1 MCRQLA
7 RRSLISTVVPHEAKR
22 RSQMRNC
29 ASENL
34 EISGFVL
41 CTPRNDGDGYVA
53 LVLTPITSAEAA
65 MSPPGTFSFDAP
77 GDAARAAELRRVKVL
92 ATLVLVG
99 TLALFVTA
107 KALVPVHPV
116 FGFVA
121 AFAEAATI
129 GGLADW
135 YAVVAL
141 FKRPLGLPIPHTAI
155 IQSNQ
160 HRIADKLGEFIEVH
174 FLEAAPVAAKL
185 RQIDF
190 GSFIADW
197 LRDRKR
203 STDLA
208 RFTLRLLPE
217 AVTATETSGLM
228 TFITRRITTQ
238 LQGIDLAPLA
248 AGTLRAFVAEG
259 RHQGLLDDILRA
271 VHQSL
276 TEPETMAMIREKIRG
291 ELPTLLKLYRAD
303 KYLVNK
309 IVASATAFFEEV
321 RDDPKHPFRGEFD
334 RMVLTFVD
342 RLGSDPSY
350 ADRIDGLKRDLL
362 ARPELGDLA
371 RNVWSNARS
380 FIERSA
386 SGESQVLQQHL
397 AGMFMKTGDTLAADP
412 ELRAEI
418 NQGFVA
424 VLRSF
429 IADQKSVVSSFIS
442 DQVKA
447 WDMGQLLQLIEIN
460 IGRDLQYIR
469 FNGSLIGGLA
479 GLALYTAEVLPRM
492 L

>member
-1 MCRQLA
+1 M
-7 RRSLISTVVPHEAKR
+7 TVPA
-22 RSQMRNC
+22 
-29 ASENL
+29 
-34 EISGFVL
+34 
-41 CTPRNDGDGYVA
+41 
-53 LVLTPITSAEAA
+53 
-65 MSPPGTFSFDAP
+65 TFSFDAP
-77 GDAARAAELRRVKVL
+77 GDAARAAELRRVKAL
-92 ATLVLVG
+92 ATLVLAG
-99 TLALFVTA
+99 TLALFVAA
-107 KALVPVHPV
+107 KALLPLHPM

-141 FKRPLGLPIPHTAI
+141 FRRPLGLPIPHTAI

-160 HRIADKLGEFIEVH
+160 HRIADKLGEFIELH
-174 FLEAAPVAAKL
+174 FLEAVPVEAKL

-190 GSFIADW
+190 ASFITEW
-197 LRDRKR
+197 LRNRKR
-203 STDLA
+203 SADLA

-217 AVTATETSGLM
+217 AVSATETSGLM

-238 LQGIDLAPLA
+238 LQSIDLAPLA
-248 AGTLRAFVAEG
+248 AGTLRAFVSEG

-271 VHQSL
+271 VHESL
-276 TEPETMAMIREKIRG
+276 TEPQTMAMVREKIRS

-303 KYLVNK
+303 KYLVKK

-321 RDDPKHPFRGEFD
+321 RSDPKHPFRGEFD

-342 RLGSDPSY
+342 KLGSDRAY

-371 RNVWSNARS
+371 RNIWSNTRS

-386 SGESQVLQQHL
+386 SGETQVLQHHLTRMFMEAGEAL
-397 AGMFMKTGDTLAADP
+397 AGDS
-412 ELRAEI
+412 ELGAEI
-418 NQGFVA
+418 NQGLVA

-429 IADQKSVVSSFIS
+429 IADQKSGVSSFIS
-442 DQVKA
+442 DQVKG
-447 WDMGQLLQLIEIN
+447 WDMGQLISLIEIN
-460 IGRDLQYIR
+460 IGKDLQYIR

-479 GLALYTAEVLPRM
+479 GLSLYTIEFLLR
-492 L
+492 LL

>member
-1 MCRQLA
+1 M
-7 RRSLISTVVPHEAKR
+7 TMPAKF
-22 RSQMRNC
+22 
-29 ASENL
+29 L
-34 EISGFVL
+34 
-41 CTPRNDGDGYVA
+41 
-53 LVLTPITSAEAA
+53 
-65 MSPPGTFSFDAP
+65 FDAP
-77 GDAARAAELRRVKVL
+77 GDAARAAELRRVKVVATSVL
-92 ATLVLVG
+92 AG
-99 TLALFVTA
+99 TLALFVAA
-107 KALVPVHPV
+107 KLLLPIHPA

-141 FKRPLGLPIPHTAI
+141 FRRPLGLPIPHTAI

-160 HRIADKLGEFIEVH
+160 QRIADKLGEFIEVH
-174 FLEAAPVAAKL
+174 FLEPAPVEAKL

-203 STDLA
+203 SADLA

-217 AVTATETSGLM
+217 AVSATETSGLM
-228 TFITRRITTQ
+228 TFITRRIATQ
-238 LQGIDLAPLA
+238 LQSIDLAPLA
-248 AGTLRAFVAEG
+248 AGTLRAFVQEG
-259 RHQGLLDDILRA
+259 RHQGLLDDILRI
-271 VHQSL
+271 VHESL
-276 TEPETMAMIREKIRG
+276 TQPQTMALVPEKIRG

-321 RDDPKHPFRGEFD
+321 RSDPGHPFRGEFD
-334 RMVLTFVD
+334 RMVLSFID

-350 ADRIDGLKRDLL
+350 AERIATLKRDLL
-362 ARPELGDLA
+362 ARPELSDLV
-371 RNVWSNARS
+371 RNIWSNARS

-386 SGESQVLQQHL
+386 SGETQVLQQHL
-397 AGMFMKTGDTLAADP
+397 AGMFVKAGEALKADS

-418 NQGFVA
+418 NDGLVV
-424 VLRSF
+424 VLRTF
-429 IADQKSVVSSFIS
+429 IADQKSGVSGFIS

-447 WDMGQLLQLIEIN
+447 WDMGQLISLIEIN

-479 GLALYTAEVLPRM
+479 GLGLYTAEFLLR
-492 L
+492 LL

>member
-1 MCRQLA
+1 MT
-7 RRSLISTVVPHEAKR
+7 TVG
-22 RSQMRNC
+22 
-29 ASENL
+29 ASRYENL
-34 EISGFVL
+34 FNS
-41 CTPRNDGDGYVA
+41 PK
-53 LVLTPITSAEAA
+53 AA
-65 MSPPGTFSFDAP
+65 MTVPATFPFEPP
-77 GDAARAAELRRVKVL
+77 GDAARAAELRRVKAL
-92 ATLVLVG
+92 ATLVLAG
-99 TLALFVTA
+99 TLLLFVTA
-107 KALVPVHPV
+107 RLLSHAHPA

-155 IQSNQ
+155 IQGNQ

-174 FLEAAPVAAKL
+174 FLETAPVEARL
-185 RQIDF
+185 RQVDF

-203 STDLA
+203 SADLA
-208 RFTLRLLPE
+208 RFALRLLPE
-217 AVTATETSGLM
+217 ALTATETSGLM
-228 TFITRRITTQ
+228 TFVTRRIATQ

-248 AGTLRAFVAEG
+248 AGTLRAFIAEG

-271 VHQSL
+271 VHETL
-276 TEPETMAMIREKIRG
+276 TKAETMAMIREKIRA

-303 KYLVNK
+303 KFLVNK
-309 IVASATAFFEEV
+309 IVASASAFFEEV
-321 RDDPKHPFRGEFD
+321 RSDPNHPFRGEFD
-334 RMVLTFVD
+334 TLVLSFVD
-342 RLGSDPSY
+342 RLGSDKAY

-362 ARPELGDLA
+362 ARPELADLG
-371 RNVWSNARS
+371 RTVWSNARS

-386 SGESQVLQQHL
+386 SGESHVLQQHL
-397 AGMFMKTGDTLAADP
+397 AGMFVKAGEALAGDA

-418 NQGFVA
+418 NQGLVA

-429 IADQKSVVSSFIS
+429 IADQKSGVSSFIS

-447 WDMGQLLQLIEIN
+447 WDMGQLISLIEIN

-479 GLALYTAEVLPRM
+479 GLGLYTAEALLR
-492 L
+492 LL

>member
-1 MCRQLA
+1 M
-7 RRSLISTVVPHEAKR
+7 T
-22 RSQMRNC
+22 
-29 ASENL
+29 
-34 EISGFVL
+34 
-41 CTPRNDGDGYVA
+41 
-53 LVLTPITSAEAA
+53 TS
-65 MSPPGTFSFDAP
+65 GTFSFATS
-77 GDAARAAELRRVKVL
+77 GDAARAAELRRVKLLATSVL
-92 ATLVLVG
+92 AA

-107 KALVPVHPV
+107 KLLLPAHPA
-116 FGFVA
+116 FGFIA

-141 FKRPLGLPIPHTAI
+141 FRRPLGLPIPHTAI

-174 FLEAAPVAAKL
+174 FLEAAPIDAKL

-203 STDLA
+203 SSDLA

-217 AVTATETSGLM
+217 AVSATENSGLM

-238 LQGIDLAPLA
+238 LQSIDLAPLA

-259 RHQGLLDDILRA
+259 RHQGLLDDILNG

-276 TEPETMAMIREKIRG
+276 TQPETMAMIREKIRG

-303 KYLVNK
+303 KFLVNK
-309 IVASATAFFEEV
+309 IVASATSFFEDV
-321 RDDPKHPFRGEFD
+321 RNDPAHPFRGEFD
-334 RMVLTFVD
+334 RMVLSFVD
-342 RLGSDPSY
+342 RLGTDRSY

-371 RNVWSNARS
+371 RNIWSNTRT

-386 SGESQVLQQHL
+386 SGETQVLQHHL
-397 AGMFMKTGDTLAADP
+397 ARMFMEAGEALAGDA
-412 ELRAEI
+412 ELRSEI
-418 NQGFVA
+418 NKGLVA
-424 VLRSF
+424 VLGSF
-429 IADQKSVVSSFIS
+429 IADQKSGVSSFIA
-442 DQVKA
+442 DQVKS
-447 WDMGQLLQLIEIN
+447 WDMGQLISLIEIN
-460 IGRDLQYIR
+460 IGKDLQYIR

-479 GLALYTAEVLPRM
+479 GLGLYTAEFLLRW

>member
-1 MCRQLA
+1 MGAFILRDAAERPLL
-7 RRSLISTVVPHEAKR
+7 RMRVLVHAK
-22 RSQMRNC
+22 
-29 ASENL
+29 
-34 EISGFVL
+34 
-41 CTPRNDGDGYVA
+41 
-53 LVLTPITSAEAA
+53 AA
-65 MSPPGTFSFDAP
+65 MPVPATFSFDAP
-77 GDAARAAELRRVKVL
+77 GDAARAAELRRVKAM
-92 ATLVLVG
+92 ATLVLAG

-107 KALVPVHPV
+107 KMLLNLHPV

-174 FLEAAPVAAKL
+174 FLESAPVEAKL

-203 STDLA
+203 SDDLA

-217 AVTATETSGLM
+217 ALSATESSGLM
-228 TFITRRITTQ
+228 NFINRRITTQ

-248 AGTLRAFVAEG
+248 AGTLRAFVSEG

-276 TEPETMAMIREKIRG
+276 TRAETMAMVRDKIRS

-321 RDDPKHPFRGEFD
+321 RNDPKHPFRGEFD
-334 RMVLTFVD
+334 RMVLSFVE
-342 RLGSDPSY
+342 RLGSDPAY

-362 ARPELGDLA
+362 ARPELSDLA
-371 RNVWSNARS
+371 RNIWSNVRS

-386 SGESQVLQQHL
+386 SGETQVLQQHL
-397 AGMFMKTGDTLAADP
+397 AGMFAKAGEALAADP

-418 NQGFVA
+418 NQGLVA

-429 IADQKSVVSSFIS
+429 IADQKSGVSSFIA

-447 WDMGQLLQLIEIN
+447 WDMGQLISLIEIN

-479 GLALYTAEVLPRM
+479 GLALYTAEFLLRW